1 MAGFIGKELHSLDD
15 KGRLMI
21 PVKFRKKLDNQEA
34 GAVLTLMKT
43 MSDSI
48 EMYEATAWKELQKKL
63 TQLSDFNPDE
73 KKLKTFINANLDEA
87 ELDKQGR
94 VPIPKEFLEACA
106 ITKEVVIIG
115 EGNKLSLWN
124 PEKLKQA
131 LNIAPTEYETLTQK
145 ILG

>member
-1 MAGFIGKELHSLDD
+1 
-15 KGRLMI
+15 MI
-21 PVKFRKKLDNQEA
+21 PVKFRKKLENQEA
-34 GAVLTLMKT
+34 GAVFTLMKT

-48 EMYEATAWKELQKKL
+48 EMYEESAWKELQRKL
-63 TQLSDFNPDE
+63 AQLSDFNPEE

-94 VPIPKEFLEACA
+94 VALPKEFLEACA
-106 ITKEVVIIG
+106 ITKQVIIIG

>member
-21 PVKFRKKLDNQEA
+21 PVKFRKKLENQDA
-34 GAVLTLMKT
+34 GAVFILMKT

-48 EMYEATAWKELQKKL
+48 EMYEESAWKELQRKL
-63 TQLSDFNPDE
+63 AQLSDFNPEE

-94 VPIPKEFLEACA
+94 VALPKEFLEACE
-106 ITKEVVIIG
+106 ITKQVIIIG